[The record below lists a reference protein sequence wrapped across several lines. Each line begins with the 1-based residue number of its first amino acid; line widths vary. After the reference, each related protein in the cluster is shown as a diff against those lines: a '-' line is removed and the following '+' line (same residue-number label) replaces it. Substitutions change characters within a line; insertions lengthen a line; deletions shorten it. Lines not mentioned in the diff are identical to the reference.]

1 MFVLIY
7 LFLLFKPQRLIIKKI
22 INNHRKREGTKLGAR
37 IEVGIFVCLTFF
49 TYYSSCQFHQR
60 FSRTFFVRIFGT
72 KLHFSL
78 APKIRMK
85 NAREKRWWNWP
96 QMSQKILTASKMD
109 KSGTSIINSLIL
121 PSISLNLIHVE
132 FIMNPYFFN

>member
-1 MFVLIY
+1 MFVFIY
-7 LFLLFKPQRLIIKKI
+7 LIIFTSQTSTFNY
-22 INNHRKREGTKLGAR
+22 NNHRKREGTKLGAR
-37 IEVGIFVCLTFF
+37 IEVGIFVGLTFF

-85 NAREKRWWNWP
+85 NAREKR
-96 QMSQKILTASKMD
+96 
-109 KSGTSIINSLIL
+109 
-121 PSISLNLIHVE
+121 
-132 FIMNPYFFN
+132 